1 MNMISERTFLT
12 LVNPK
17 VINAVH
23 IVIIVGELVRADV
36 RLGIY
41 QLQEILVALL
51 AHVVV
56 RDAEEELGSPSCP

>member
-1 MNMISERTFLT
+1 MNMVSEQTFLT
-12 LVNPK
+12 MVNPK
-17 VINAVH
+17 VIIVVH

-36 RLGIY
+36 RLGVY
-41 QLQEILVALL
+41 QLQEILVVLI